1 MSLKD
6 KVIVITGAA
15 SGIGLETAR
24 LFASKGAKLSLA
36 DVQTDRLQ
44 ELHSELLA
52 TYPEAQVMAM
62 TVDVSKRSQVEEWIT
77 KTVDTYGKLD
87 GCANLAG
94 VIGKQSNVVPI
105 ENVDDDDWDFIY
117 SVNVI
122 GLRNCL
128 RAQVPHMN
136 AGGSI
141 VNASSILGLIG
152 AANNLA
158 YASSKHAIIGMTRV
172 AAKELG
178 PRKIRCNCFCPG
190 PVDTP
195 MLRNSYEILGK
206 EVDYSFLPLGRTAD
220 QKEIPATVEFLISDA
235 SSFMTGVA
243 LPTTLSYD
251 GSADF
256 YVRRYED
263 FEDAYEDPYYK
274 DVIKPDEEYLFDVD
288 NMRVMV
294 GTETCVIEDGRI
306 VEGRDQTTG

>member
-15 SGIGLETAR
+15 SGMGLETAR

-36 DVQTDRLQ
+36 DIQTERLE
-44 ELHSELLA
+44 ELHTDLKSSHPDVQLM
-52 TYPEAQVMAM
+52 VM
-62 TVDVSKRSQVEEWIT
+62 TVDVSKRTQVEEWIS
-77 KTVDTYGKLD
+77 KTVEAFGKLD

-136 AGGSI
+136 EGGSI

-158 YASSKHAIIGMTRV
+158 YSSSKHAIIGMTRV

-178 PRKIRCNCFCPG
+178 PKKIRCNCFCP
-190 PVDTP
+190 
-195 MLRNSYEILGK
+195 
-206 EVDYSFLPLGRTAD
+206 
-220 QKEIPATVEFLISDA
+220 
-235 SSFMTGVA
+235 
-243 LPTTLSYD
+243 
-251 GSADF
+251 
-256 YVRRYED
+256 
-263 FEDAYEDPYYK
+263 
-274 DVIKPDEEYLFDVD
+274 
-288 NMRVMV
+288 
-294 GTETCVIEDGRI
+294 
-306 VEGRDQTTG
+306 

>member
-44 ELHSELLA
+44 ELHSELRA

-62 TVDVSKRSQVEEWIT
+62 TVDVSKRSQVEDWIT

-178 PRKIRCNCFCPG
+178 PRKIRCNCFCPYVYKG
-190 PVDTP
+190 VRKD
-195 MLRNSYEILGK
+195 ILILANCVTG
-206 EVDYSFLPLGRTAD
+206 D
-220 QKEIPATVEFLISDA
+220 QLIHLCCVIA
-235 SSFMTGVA
+235 MKFW
-243 LPTTLSYD
+243 
-251 GSADF
+251 
-256 YVRRYED
+256 VRRWITA
-263 FEDAYEDPYYK
+263 F
-274 DVIKPDEEYLFDVD
+274 
-288 NMRVMV
+288 
-294 GTETCVIEDGRI
+294 CHW
-306 VEGRDQTTG
+306 EGRQTRRRFQPRLSF

>member
-36 DVQTDRLQ
+36 DIQ
-44 ELHSELLA
+44 EQPLKALEKELKEA
-52 TYPEAQVMAM
+52 GAQVL
-62 TVDVSKRSQVEEWIT
+62 TTVVDVSQRQQVDSWISA
-77 KTVDTYGKLD
+77 TVEVFGKLD

-117 SVNVI
+117 GVNVI

-128 RAQVPHMN
+128 RAQIPHMN

-152 AANNLA
+152 AANNFA
-158 YASSKHAIIGMTRV
+158 YASSKHAVVGMTRV

-178 PRKIRCNCFCPG
+178 PKKIRCNCFCP
-190 PVDTP
+190 
-195 MLRNSYEILGK
+195 
-206 EVDYSFLPLGRTAD
+206 
-220 QKEIPATVEFLISDA
+220 
-235 SSFMTGVA
+235 
-243 LPTTLSYD
+243 
-251 GSADF
+251 
-256 YVRRYED
+256 
-263 FEDAYEDPYYK
+263 
-274 DVIKPDEEYLFDVD
+274 
-288 NMRVMV
+288 
-294 GTETCVIEDGRI
+294 
-306 VEGRDQTTG
+306 

>member
-36 DVQTDRLQ
+36 DVQTARLE
-44 ELHSELLA
+44 ELHSELK
-52 TYPEAQVMAM
+52 TSHPSTQVMIT
-62 TVDVSKRSQVEEWIT
+62 TVDVSQRAQVDSWIT
-77 KTVDTYGKLD
+77 QTVNAYGKLD

-117 SVNVI
+117 GVNVL

-136 AGGSI
+136 EGGAI

-152 AANNLA
+152 APNNLA
-158 YASSKHAIIGMTRV
+158 YASSKHAVVGMTRV

-195 MLRNSYEILGK
+195 MLRNCYELLGR
-206 EVDYSFLPLGRTAD
+206 EVDYGFLPLGRTAD

-235 SSFMTGVA
+235 SSFITGVA
-243 LPTTLSYD
+243 LPVD
-251 GSADF
+251 GGWF
-256 YVRRYED
+256 
-263 FEDAYEDPYYK
+263 
-274 DVIKPDEEYLFDVD
+274 
-288 NMRVMV
+288 
-294 GTETCVIEDGRI
+294 C
-306 VEGRDQTTG
+306 